1 MAPHNS
7 TFQRRTIRRHCLIP
21 ILKKK
26 LGDLISCVTVRFFY
40 LVLDEYNLHEN
51 KNHEIRYLISW
62 ASLPYMLL
70 VHSILIF

>member
-51 KNHEIRYLISW
+51 KKPRNPVPDSVGFIAIYAVGS
-62 ASLPYMLL
+62 
-70 VHSILIF
+70 